1 MNIFKE
7 IKNVLPKSNEAQVD
21 GEADKKKK
29 NKKLIMKL
37 IGIVVLIALAI
48 FFMKNEN
55 AYSFFTAFVKTAND
69 MSNTLNK

>member
-7 IKNVLPKSNEAQVD
+7 IKNVLPKSSETPAD
-21 GEADKKKK
+21 GETGFFKK

-37 IGIVVLIALAI
+37 IGIVILIALAI

-69 MSNTLNK
+69 VSNTLNK